1 MNSPSRAVITSITN
15 PANATMPA
23 SFPTDSPDAR
33 MTMTSLFAARPPSPR
48 SEPISAETGNI

>member
-1 MNSPSRAVITSITN
+1 MNSPSSAVITSITN

-23 SFPTDSPDAR
+23 SLPTDKPDAR
-33 MTMTSLFAARPPSPR
+33 ITMTSLFAARPPRPS